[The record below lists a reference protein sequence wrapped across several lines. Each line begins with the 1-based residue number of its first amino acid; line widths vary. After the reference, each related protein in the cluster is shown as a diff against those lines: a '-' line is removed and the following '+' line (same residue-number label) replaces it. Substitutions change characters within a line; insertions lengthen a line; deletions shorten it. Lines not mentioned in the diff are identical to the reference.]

1 MIIECEGCGKQYKI
15 DPEKMKD
22 EKAKFKCKSC
32 SHLIVVTKT
41 ESAGQAMDSLDEEL
55 DSILSPSSTPEEAPA
70 SEAEDEDLEDKASDN
85 VVAGGERKRK
95 TKGMSLR
102 TKMIFL
108 FMIIPILIISGSS
121 AIYLKQMKSL
131 ASLITDESMQIVKQL
146 AEDTVLEISKG
157 VASQCKIYLE
167 NHPEL
172 KKESFNND
180 FAFKMLAVQKI
191 GMTGFTMLYE
201 IPEEGGAWRSWA
213 HVDPNIIGLDM
224 SQLEDVLGTTFA
236 GFWKIFTG
244 VKDGVLSRGY
254 HSWQDRE
261 GNLRERFMVCI
272 PIEGTP
278 YVIAAITYIDEF
290 TRAIK
295 LVETR
300 AGKREKQASQMIAA
314 MLLATLIIIGLVVI
328 IYGYKLTASLREL
341 TDVADRISIGDLDAR
356 IELKSKDEIGDL
368 ADAIHRMQDSI
379 RLSIERLRRRR
390 K

>member
-15 DPEKMKD
+15 DLDKMKD

-41 ESAGQAMDSLDEEL
+41 ESTEDMMASLDEEL
-55 DSILSPSSTPEEAPA
+55 DSVLSPSSPPA
-70 SEAEDEDLEDKASDN
+70 EAETPDTEIGGTEEKESIGA
-85 VVAGGERKRK
+85 VARERKRK

-108 FMIIPILIISGSS
+108 FMIIPLLIISGSS

-167 NHPEL
+167 NNPGL
-172 KKESFNND
+172 KKEAFNND
-180 FAFKMLAVQKI
+180 FAFKILAVQKI

-244 VKDGVLSRGY
+244 VRGGVLSRGY

-272 PIEGTP
+272 PIEGTS

-300 AGKREKQASQMIAA
+300 AGKREKQAIQMIAA
-314 MLLATLIIIGLVVI
+314 ILLGTLIIIGLVVI

-341 TDVADRISIGDLDAR
+341 TDVADRVSIGDLDAR
-356 IELKSKDEIGDL
+356 IELKSTDEIGDL

>member
-15 DPEKMKD
+15 DPDKMKE

-41 ESAGQAMDSLDEEL
+41 ESSGDAMASLDAEMDSVL
-55 DSILSPSSTPEEAPA
+55 PTSSTSEETAA
-70 SEAEDEDLEDKASDN
+70 SETADKRPGDKTGSGA
-85 VVAGGERKRK
+85 AAGERKRK

-108 FMIIPILIISGSS
+108 FMIIPILIIGASS
-121 AIYLKQMKSL
+121 AIYLKQMQSL

-146 AEDTVLEISKG
+146 AEETVLEISKG

-172 KKESFNND
+172 KKEDFNNNFD
-180 FAFKMLAVQKI
+180 FKILAVQKI
-191 GMTGFTMLYE
+191 GMTGFSMLYE
-201 IPEEGGAWRSWA
+201 IPEDGGAWRSWA
-213 HVDPNIIGLDM
+213 HVDPNIIGYDM

-300 AGKREKQASQMIAA
+300 AGKREKQAIQMIGGI
-314 MLLATLIIIGLVVI
+314 LLGTLIIIGLVVV

-356 IELKSKDEIGDL
+356 IELKSTDEIGDL

>member
-15 DPEKMKD
+15 DPEKMKE

-32 SHLIVVTKT
+32 SHLIVVTKPVSS
-41 ESAGQAMDSLDEEL
+41 EGAMASLDEEL
-55 DSILSPSSTPEEAPA
+55 DSMLSSSSADEEKAA
-70 SEAEDEDLEDKASDN
+70 SGAGDERQQDKVSSPPMA
-85 VVAGGERKRK
+85 GERKRK

-108 FMIIPILIISGSS
+108 FMIIPMLIISGSS

-146 AEDTVLEISKG
+146 AEDAVLEISKG

-172 KKESFNND
+172 KKESFNKD
-180 FAFKMLAVQKI
+180 FSFKKMAVQKI

-201 IPEEGGAWRSWA
+201 IPEGSGAWRSWA

-224 SQLEDVLGTTFA
+224 GQLEDVLGTTFA

-244 VKDGVLSRGY
+244 VRDGVLSSGY
-254 HSWQDRE
+254 HSWQDRD
-261 GNLRERFMVCI
+261 GNLREKFMVCI
-272 PIEGTP
+272 PIEGTS

-290 TRAIK
+290 TRAIN

-300 AGKREKQASQMIAA
+300 AGKREKKAIQMIAA
-314 MLLATLIIIGLVVI
+314 ILLGTLIVIGLVVVL
-328 IYGYKLTASLREL
+328 YGYKLTASLREL
-341 TDVADRISIGDLDAR
+341 TDVADRISVGDLDAR
-356 IELKSKDEIGDL
+356 FELKSKDEIGDL

-379 RLSIERLRRRR
+379 RLSIERLRRNR